1 MRRPFVYISPAAAVL
16 FSLLYFF
23 DTEGVFAMLLPA
35 VLAHE
40 TGHALAIWLGGGR
53 IKALRLGIAGFKMSH
68 SLPLE
73 GLRGAAALGA
83 GPLFGFVY
91 GFVCSMLPFEF
102 FNLSGGL
109 SIALSLFN
117 LLPVLPLDG
126 GRLVCI
132 ALGERGEKF
141 SRGISFALL
150 MLGGSLWL
158 LKGWISVFAMSIWL
172 FWYNNINKTEDFS

>member
-16 FSLLYFF
+16 FSILYFF

-40 TGHALAIWLGGGR
+40 TGHALAINLGGGR
-53 IKALRLGIAGFKMSH
+53 IKALRLGIAGFEMRH
-68 SLPLE
+68 DLTLE
-73 GLRGAAALGA
+73 GLRGIAAVGA
-83 GPLFGFVY
+83 GPLFGLLY
-91 GFVCSMLPFEF
+91 GALCAFLPFEF
-102 FNLSGGL
+102 FKLSGGF

-117 LLPVLPLDG
+117 MLPVLPLDG
-126 GRLVCI
+126 GRLLCI
-132 ALGERGEKF
+132 AMGERGEKL

-172 FWYNNINKTEDFS
+172 FWYNNINKTEDIS